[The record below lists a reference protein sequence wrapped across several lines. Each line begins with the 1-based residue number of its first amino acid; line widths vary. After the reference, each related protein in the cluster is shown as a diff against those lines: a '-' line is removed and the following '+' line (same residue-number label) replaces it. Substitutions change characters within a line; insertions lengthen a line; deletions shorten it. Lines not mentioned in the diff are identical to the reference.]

1 MSGTHLSKLEQD
13 LLRVPG
19 VRSAR
24 VIGGDVPTEIHVVTT
39 SKRSPK
45 QVVRDVQS
53 LAAAGFGIP
62 IDHRI
67 VSVVQLDDPP
77 PAAPQESTGNGEGA
91 APAEAPQAEAP
102 QAEAPPISPQPQVT
116 ESLQTEQADP
126 ETIRLT
132 EATLGEPHE
141 LVHANGHRLVLERVV
156 LASKGDAG
164 WVKVALRWPNGE
176 TTEGAGVAGSAR
188 EARAR
193 GASVALLQALAPE
206 LEKQDAKID
215 VDHLFIHRLGSND
228 SVLVRA
234 VFYER
239 GSVTPLVGSA
249 LVYDDVATAAVR
261 AILQAINRKLRLS

>member
-1 MSGTHLSKLEQD
+1 MSSTHLSKLEQD

-77 PAAPQESTGNGEGA
+77 AAPPQESTGNGEGA
-91 APAEAPQAEAP
+91 TTVETPPVAPE
-102 QAEAPPISPQPQVT
+102 PQVT
-116 ESLQTEQADP
+116 ETVQAEQADP

-132 EATLGEPHE
+132 EATLGESHE
-141 LVHANGHRLVLERVV
+141 LVHENGHRLVLERVV

-176 TTEGAGVAGSAR
+176 TTEGAGVAGPAR

-206 LEKQDAKID
+206 LEKQEAKID

>member
-1 MSGTHLSKLEQD
+1 MPGTHLSKLEQD

-77 PAAPQESTGNGEGA
+77 PAQPETQ
-91 APAEAPQAEAP
+91 PQAAHDGEATVQP
-102 QAEAPPISPQPQVT
+102 SPQPQPAPVST
-116 ESLQTEQADP
+116 PDP
-126 ETIRLT
+126 AYPEPQPSPVQEEDRTVRLD
-132 EATLGEPHE
+132 EPEPVPAHT
-141 LVHANGHRLVLERVV
+141 NGHRLILERVV

-193 GASVALLQALAPE
+193 GASVAVLQALAPE
-206 LEKQDAKID
+206 LDRMDAKID
-215 VDHLFIHRLGSND
+215 VDHLFIHRVGSND

-249 LVYDDVATAAVR
+249 LVHDDVATAAVR
-261 AILQAINRKLRLS
+261 AILQAVNRKLRLT

>member
-1 MSGTHLSKLEQD
+1 MSETHLAKLEQD

-24 VIGGDVPTEIHVVTT
+24 VVGGDVPSEIHIVTT

-77 PAAPQESTGNGEGA
+77 PPPVETAVASAGSAGSTAPTPVQAPEAVGGNGGTTSADVGVGVKDVA
-91 APAEAPQAEAP
+91 ATNGSSEA
-102 QAEAPPISPQPQVT
+102 
-116 ESLQTEQADP
+116 
-126 ETIRLT
+126 
-132 EATLGEPHE
+132 
-141 LVHANGHRLVLERVV
+141 HRLVLDRVV

-164 WVKVALRWPNGE
+164 WVKVGLRWPNGQA
-176 TTEGAGVAGSAR
+176 TEGAGVAGATR
-188 EARAR
+188 DARAR
-193 GASVALLQALAPE
+193 GATAALLDALSPVLDE
-206 LEKQDAKID
+206 MGAKVDI
-215 VDHLFIHRLGSND
+215 DHLLIHPVGTND
-228 SVLVRA
+228 SVLVRV

-239 GSVTPLVGSA
+239 GATTPLVGTA
-249 LVYDDVATAAVR
+249 LVVDDVATAAVR
-261 AILQAINRKLRLS
+261 ATLQALNRKLRLA